1 MSRMGKE
8 PGESRLE
15 VARGR
20 LELNLRHKASTLTS
34 KPHPNGDFV
43 RAFADALRDILN
55 HERRRAA

>member
-15 VARGR
+15 GARGR
-20 LELNLRHKASTLTS
+20 LELNLQHKRPALAPATN
-34 KPHPNGDFV
+34 PNGDFV
-43 RAFADALRDILN
+43 RAFADALRDILS

>member
-15 VARGR
+15 GARGL
-20 LELNLRHKASTLTS
+20 LELNLRHKQAAPGAT
-34 KPHPNGDFV
+34 PNPNGDFV